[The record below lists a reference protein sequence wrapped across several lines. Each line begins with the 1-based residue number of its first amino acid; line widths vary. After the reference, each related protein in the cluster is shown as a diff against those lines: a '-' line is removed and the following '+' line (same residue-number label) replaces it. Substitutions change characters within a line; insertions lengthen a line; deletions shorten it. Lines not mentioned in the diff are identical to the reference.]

1 MLGVSPPNSYRRHKS
16 TCGLYLGYMSDN
28 PFGEMFNDLF
38 AMMSKAG
45 PDAWYSNAQQIALSV
60 ARGEDG
66 DPNPAPAERQRLEEL
81 APLIARHIEGLF
93 AVPIAPQVE
102 TVTRTQL
109 TQAALDQWKPLLEPG
124 LAISNEALATS
135 QLPQIAAL
143 AGTLG
148 PLMTGFQMGSIAG
161 HFSEQAWSLATLP
174 LPRID
179 GLRRIAVNNV
189 ARFADEWS
197 LDHQLVF
204 TFALAQEMV
213 ASLVLSRDGTSDAL
227 RALLVDTVKE
237 SAALQGGLIH
247 RIQEMMQD
255 GDPQAMMANP
265 EQVLGSMDSPGAT
278 PATDALN
285 AAAGVL
291 SAFIA
296 RSALTVTELM
306 FGPSPALT
314 EAYRR
319 HCLTDAQGEA
329 AASALFGIAPKSQ
342 WHERSNEFVAIITEQ
357 HGIATFD
364 ALLRVDGLPLA
375 SELTNP
381 EAWYQR
387 VTNSPLA

>member
-1 MLGVSPPNSYRRHKS
+1 
-16 TCGLYLGYMSDN
+16 MSEN
-28 PFGEMFNDLF
+28 PFGDMFNDLF

-45 PDAWYSNAQQIALSV
+45 PDAWYSNAQQMALSV
-60 ARGEDG
+60 ARGDDG
-66 DPNPAPAERQRLEEL
+66 DPNPAPAERQKLEEL
-81 APLIARHIEGLF
+81 APLIARHIEGIF
-93 AVPIAPQVE
+93 AVQVE
-102 TVTRTQL
+102 PHIECVTRTQL

-124 LAISNEALATS
+124 LAISSQALS
-135 QLPQIAAL
+135 NSDMPQIAAL
-143 AGTLG
+143 ASTLG
-148 PLMTGFQMGSIAG
+148 PLMIGFQMGSIAG

-179 GLRRIAVNNV
+179 GVRRIAVNNV
-189 ARFADEWS
+189 VRFVDEWS
-197 LDHQLVF
+197 LDHQAVF

-213 ASLVLSRDGTSDAL
+213 ASLVLSREGTSDAL
-227 RALLVDTVKE
+227 RALLVDTVRE

-247 RIQEMMQD
+247 RIQEMMQE
-255 GDPQAMMANP
+255 GSPQELMANP
-265 EQVLGSMDSPGAT
+265 EQMFEGMDAPEAT

-296 RSALTVTELM
+296 FTALRITEMM
-306 FGPSPALT
+306 FGPSNTLA

-319 HCLTDAQGEA
+319 HCLSDAQGEA
-329 AASALFGIAPKSQ
+329 AASALFGIAPRSHF
-342 WHERSNEFVAIITEQ
+342 HEPSNDFVATIAEK

-375 SELTNP
+375 SELNDP
-381 EAWYQR
+381 EVWFER

>member
-1 MLGVSPPNSYRRHKS
+1 
-16 TCGLYLGYMSDN
+16 MSDN

-66 DPNPAPAERQRLEEL
+66 DPNPEPAQRQRLEEL
-81 APLIARHIEGLF
+81 APLIARHIEGIF
-93 AVPIAPQVE
+93 AVQVEPVVE

-109 TQAALDQWKPLLEPG
+109 TQAALNQWKPLLEPG
-124 LAISNEALATS
+124 LTISSQALATS
-135 QLPQIAAL
+135 EMPQIAAL

-174 LPRID
+174 LPRTD
-179 GLRRIAVNNV
+179 GVRRIAINNV
-189 ARFADEWS
+189 ARFAEEWS
-197 LDHQLVF
+197 LDLQAVF

-213 ASLVLSRDGTSDAL
+213 ASLVLSRQGTSDAL

-237 SAALQGGLIH
+237 SAAQQGGLIH
-247 RIQEMMQD
+247 RIQEMMQES
-255 GDPQAMMANP
+255 DPAALMANP
-265 EQVLGSMDSPGAT
+265 EQMLGGLDAPGVT

-291 SAFIA
+291 SAFIEFT
-296 RSALTVTELM
+296 ALRITELM
-306 FGPSPALT
+306 FGPSPALA

-319 HCLTDAQGEA
+319 HCLSDKQGEA
-329 AASALFGIAPKSQ
+329 AASALFGIAPRSTF
-342 WHERSNEFVAIITEQ
+342 HERANHFVSQVAEK
-357 HGIATFD
+357 HGIASFD
-364 ALLRVDGLPLA
+364 ALLRVDGLPLNA
-375 SELTNP
+375 ELDDP
-381 EAWYQR
+381 EIWYER
-387 VTNSPLA
+387 VTHSPLA

>member
-1 MLGVSPPNSYRRHKS
+1 MTS
-16 TCGLYLGYMSDN
+16 N

-38 AMMSKAG
+38 AMMGKAG

-93 AVPIAPQVE
+93 AVLVDPRVE

-109 TQAALDQWKPLLEPG
+109 TQAALEQWKPLLEPG
-124 LAISNEALATS
+124 LALSSEALATS
-135 QLPQIAAL
+135 EMPQIAAL
-143 AGTLG
+143 ASTLG
-148 PLMTGFQMGSIAG
+148 PMMTGFQMGSIAG
-161 HFSEQAWSLATLP
+161 HFSEQAWSLASLP
-174 LPRID
+174 LPRADAI
-179 GLRRIAVNNV
+179 RRIAVNNV

-197 LDHQLVF
+197 LDHQAVF

-213 ASLVLSRDGTSDAL
+213 ASLVLTRQGTSDAL
-227 RALLVDTVKE
+227 RALLVDTVRE

-247 RIQEMMQD
+247 RIQEMMQE
-255 GDPQAMMANP
+255 GNPEELMANP
-265 EQVLGSMDSPGAT
+265 ESMLQGMAVPGAT

-285 AAAGVL
+285 AATGVL
-291 SAFIA
+291 SAFIEF
-296 RSALTVTELM
+296 SALRITESM
-306 FGPSPALT
+306 FGPSPALA

-319 HCLTDAQGEA
+319 HCLSDAQAEA
-329 AASALFGIAPKSQ
+329 AASALFGIAPRSH
-342 WHERSNEFVAIITEQ
+342 WHEQANDFVDHIAKT

-364 ALLRVDGLPLA
+364 ALLRVDGLPLI
-375 SELTNP
+375 SELGAP
-381 EAWYQR
+381 EVWVER

>member
-1 MLGVSPPNSYRRHKS
+1 
-16 TCGLYLGYMSDN
+16 MSDN

-81 APLIARHIEGLF
+81 APLIARHIEGIF
-93 AVPIAPQVE
+93 AVRVEPQIE

-109 TQAALDQWKPLLEPG
+109 TQAALNQWKPLLEPG
-124 LAISNEALATS
+124 LAISSQSLATS
-135 QLPQIAAL
+135 EMPQIAAL

-161 HFSEQAWSLATLP
+161 HFSEQAWSLATIP
-174 LPRID
+174 LPRLD
-179 GLRRIAVNNV
+179 DVRRIAVNNV
-189 ARFADEWS
+189 ARFANEWS
-197 LDHQLVF
+197 LDHQAVF

-213 ASLVLSRDGTSDAL
+213 ASLVLSRQGTSDAL

-237 SAALQGGLIH
+237 SAALQGGMIH
-247 RIQEMMQD
+247 RIQEMMQE
-255 GDPQAMMANP
+255 GNPQEMMSNP
-265 EQVLGSMDSPGAT
+265 EQVLGGMELPGAT

-296 RSALTVTELM
+296 FTALRITELM
-306 FGPSPALT
+306 FGPSTTLA

-329 AASALFGIAPKSQ
+329 AACALFGIAPRSH
-342 WHERSNEFVAIITEQ
+342 WHEQSTQFVAVVAET
-357 HGIATFD
+357 HGIASFD
-364 ALLRVDGLPLA
+364 ALLRVDGLPTA
-375 SELTNP
+375 AELSNP

>member
-1 MLGVSPPNSYRRHKS
+1 
-16 TCGLYLGYMSDN
+16 MSDN

-38 AMMSKAG
+38 AMLSKAG

-285 AAAGVL
+285 AATGVL

-306 FGPSPALT
+306 FGPSPALA